1 MVATQTFVEERNE
14 FREQSH
20 SPEASAEKVGLVLSL
35 ENMSWHGHRSN
46 RSREEAHGGVV
57 CVRSNSLQMYRTAEV
72 LLRALTVPHQTHGAK
87 PQPKGRPGKTGGER
101 SVRLSEKKK

>member
-1 MVATQTFVEERNE
+1 MEGRNE

-20 SPEASAEKVGLVLSL
+20 SPEASVEKMGLVLSL
-35 ENMSWHGHRSN
+35 ENELAWPPFKQIQGRGPWW
-46 RSREEAHGGVV
+46 SRVCEEL
-57 CVRSNSLQMYRTAEV
+57 SLQMYWTAEV